1 MPVSEA
7 PDNSAEL
14 PRVSLVTPAYNQ
26 AQFLAETIDSVL
38 AQDYPNLEYIVI
50 DDGSTDG
57 TAELLR
63 GYGGRIHWERQD
75 NRGQAATLN
84 RGWAKASGAI
94 IGYLSSDDKLK
105 PGAVSELV
113 RYLLANPGIVLVY
126 PDFDLIDAG
135 GRLIRTFTTPEFSYR
150 DLVVDLVCQP
160 GPGALFWKK
169 HFDEA
174 GGWHPGL
181 RQIPDFEYW
190 LRLSQYGDFRR
201 VPKALA
207 CSRIHAASQ
216 SFRNVSIERA
226 MEPVQC
232 INTLV
237 ATGALRFPA
246 AKLSRHAL
254 ASAYLLSFRMLVR
267 SGRWRAAAACLAPA
281 LRLRPGLVGRAS
293 AWRTVG
299 GAVCGKAFYR
309 RFFRV

>member
-1 MPVSEA
+1 MPVFEA
-7 PDNSAEL
+7 PDNSVEL

-26 AQFLAETIDSVL
+26 AQYLAETIDSVL

-50 DDGSTDG
+50 DDGSTDN
-57 TAELLR
+57 TPELLR
-63 GYGGRIHWERQD
+63 RYAGRIHWERQA
-75 NRGQAATLN
+75 NQGQAATLN
-84 RGWAKASGAI
+84 SGWSKATGAI

-105 PGAVSELV
+105 PDAVSELV
-113 RYLLANPGIVLVY
+113 RYLLGNPGVVLVY

-135 GRLIRTFTTPEFSYR
+135 GRLIRTFATPEFSYR
-150 DLVVDLVCQP
+150 DLVVDLVCHP
-160 GPGALFWKK
+160 GPGALFWKE
-169 HFDEA
+169 HFDAA

-190 LRLSQYGDFRR
+190 LRLAQYGDFKR

-216 SFRNVSIERA
+216 SFRSVSIERA

-237 ATGALRFPA
+237 ETGALRFPA

-254 ASAYLLSFRMLVR
+254 ASAHLLSFRMLFR
-267 SGRWRAAAACLAPA
+267 SGLWRAATGCLANA
-281 LRLRPGLVGRAS
+281 LRLRPGLVVRAS
-293 AWRTVG
+293 AWRTVA

-309 RFFRV
+309 RFFRL